1 MHGTLQPT
9 ERTNASASPYTGAHA
24 GRQTER
30 DLRLDLFRGLS
41 LLFIFI
47 DHIPNNVLSYVT
59 LHSVA
64 FSDAAEVFIFIS
76 GYTAAVVYGKTL
88 QHQGPL
94 YATAQIYRRVWQ
106 LYVAHVFVFVILA
119 AEVSYAALE
128 VQGQTFS
135 EDLKIDRF
143 LDDPSIAII
152 KTLFLQ
158 YQPEYLDI
166 LPLYVVLLGLF
177 PLILL
182 LLERHLLIPLGLS
195 VAIYLLTQRFG
206 WHPHSY
212 PDSEAWYFN
221 PLAWQC
227 LFVIGATAGYSANS
241 RHASPLKTLWLWKLA
256 VGIAIVVGS
265 INISWTIHGAYSA
278 FPGLLFHE
286 LSPFVVDKT
295 NLAPLR
301 LLSFFALAVTTVH
314 FVRHNNRLLHC
325 GIAHLI
331 ILCGQHSLQVFCL
344 GILLSVLGRILLTS
358 VRDGILMQLAIDGGG
373 IILMMGIAGLL
384 AWYKTNNPMHSDT
397 TSEAPTSSESDGGAL
412 RN

>member
-1 MHGTLQPT
+1 
-9 ERTNASASPYTGAHA
+9 
-24 GRQTER
+24 
-30 DLRLDLFRGLS
+30 
-41 LLFIFI
+41 
-47 DHIPNNVLSYVT
+47 
-59 LHSVA
+59 
-64 FSDAAEVFIFIS
+64 
-76 GYTAAVVYGKTL
+76 
-88 QHQGPL
+88 
-94 YATAQIYRRVWQ
+94 
-106 LYVAHVFVFVILA
+106 
-119 AEVSYAALE
+119 
-128 VQGQTFS
+128 
-135 EDLKIDRF
+135 
-143 LDDPSIAII
+143 
-152 KTLFLQ
+152 
-158 YQPEYLDI
+158 
-166 LPLYVVLLGLF
+166 
-177 PLILL
+177 
-182 LLERHLLIPLGLS
+182 
-195 VAIYLLTQRFG
+195 
-206 WHPHSY
+206 
-212 PDSEAWYFN
+212 
-221 PLAWQC
+221 
-227 LFVIGATAGYSANS
+227 VIGATAGYSANS

-256 VGIAIVVGS
+256 VGITIVVGI

-384 AWYKTNNPMHSDT
+384 AWYKTNSPMHSDT
-397 TSEAPTSSESDGGAL
+397 TSEALTSSESDGGAL